1 MTVDAA
7 RRTRRR
13 ASAKS
18 AGPEPT
24 IAPPA
29 PIAIGEIDQT
39 IFECPSCARPLALGA
54 RGCPGC
60 GTRLLNGVA
69 LGKASGFMAAGLA
82 AGLLLGAGGGLLF
95 GARQAAVLAPAA
107 AASAAP
113 LTGSNGAGRGTTAP
127 GPTATATTGPTGTG
141 STGSAG
147 IPPSIRTALVQVV
160 GTNDRLATAE
170 AGLRAALSAPAFD
183 SSAVAQILRS
193 VSADSVFRQQLA
205 DRIAAWPGSS
215 AVGAEL
221 VTFYGSIHD
230 TAANGLLASVQ
241 NRAAY
246 RAAAT
251 AMIKLLDRLPAV
263 DSAVRAAA
271 LSAGVNLAEAS
282 GAPTAP

>member
-18 AGPEPT
+18 AAPEPT
-24 IAPPA
+24 IAPMA
-29 PIAIGEIDQT
+29 SIAIGEFDQT

-54 RGCPGC
+54 RRCPGC
-60 GTRLLNGVA
+60 GTRLIAGVT
-69 LGKASGFMAAGLA
+69 LGKASGFIAAGLA
-82 AGLLLGAGGGLLF
+82 AGLLLGAGGGFLL
-95 GARQAAVLAPAA
+95 GARQAAAVAPASA

-113 LTGSNGAGRGTTAP
+113 LTGSNGTGSGTSTP
-127 GPTATATTGPTGTG
+127 GPTATATPGPTATG
-141 STGSAG
+141 SSGFAA
-147 IPPSIRTALVQVV
+147 IPLATRTALVQVV
-160 GTNDRLATAE
+160 GMNDRLATAD
-170 AGLRAALSAPAFD
+170 AGLQAVLAAPAFD
-183 SSAVAQILRS
+183 SSEVAQILRS

-215 AVGAEL
+215 AVGAQL
-221 VTFYGSIHD
+221 ATFYGSIHD

-251 AMIKLLDRLPAV
+251 AMIKLLDGLPAV
-263 DSAVRAAA
+263 DTALRAAA
-271 LSAGVNLAEAS
+271 ESAGVDL
-282 GAPTAP
+282 P